1 MTTTTTGPT
10 PATTSPTP
18 ATTSPDPA
26 TASPSEASLP
36 ATTSPDP
43 AAAGP
48 SEASLPATTSPNPAT
63 AGPSE
68 AGLPVATGS
77 GPAATGP
84 VAGPDVAALPCV
96 AGPGETT
103 APAADAA
110 TSPVTGPGGGT
121 SPSTSTGETT
131 VAGSGVSTAPASGR
145 SDAAAAV
152 AGSGVSAPPVTAG
165 SGVAAVPAAGVPAA
179 PGTAAA
185 ATAAVGAAGADTAA
199 AGTAAADAAGAD
211 TGAAATAAVGAA
223 GADTAAAGT
232 AAADAAGA
240 GTGAAATA
248 TAAGT
253 AGAGTGAA
261 ATATAAGTVGAGTGA
276 SGSGAGAVPDAG
288 SGVAVVSVTDATAT
302 DADAAGVVGG
312 GGVPG
317 CLEDVVGDVE
327 AFFRVHWA
335 GQPVVLRA
343 PGDLSGLIT
352 EEEMWEE
359 VECGLLS
366 RPYFTVFNEGVRT
379 AISDMTRRRR
389 VVGHELP
396 GFIEPAQIREDFA
409 QGATFKFNQ
418 AEHWHPRIRALVKA
432 MEPHFAGGL
441 EAFVFLSPPGKT
453 AMQAHTDGAHVF
465 ILQVAGVKDWVV
477 GRIDATSTSDSS
489 LHEGPIADHARR
501 EVTLRPGD
509 VLYMPHG
516 TPHYATAREGNSI
529 HVAITIEEPTA
540 ENLAEVVLAGFLGS
554 APVTALHERHHQYRL
569 GERTELLR
577 RALAEYLRGVDEDA
591 VTAAAVTL
599 RRQHR

>member
-1 MTTTTTGPT
+1 
-10 PATTSPTP
+10 
-18 ATTSPDPA
+18 
-26 TASPSEASLP
+26 
-36 ATTSPDP
+36 
-43 AAAGP
+43 
-48 SEASLPATTSPNPAT
+48 
-63 AGPSE
+63 
-68 AGLPVATGS
+68 
-77 GPAATGP
+77 
-84 VAGPDVAALPCV
+84 
-96 AGPGETT
+96 
-103 APAADAA
+103 APAVGMA

-199 AGTAAADAAGAD
+199 AGTAAADAAGA
-211 TGAAATAAVGAA
+211 
-223 GADTAAAGT
+223 
-232 AAADAAGA
+232 
-240 GTGAAATA
+240 
-248 TAAGT
+248 
-253 AGAGTGAA
+253 GTGAA
-261 ATATAAGTVGAGTGA
+261 ATATAAGTVGVGTGA

-554 APVTALHERHHQYRL
+554 APVTALHECHHQYRL

>member
-1 MTTTTTGPT
+1 MTTTTTESVSPAIGPGQ
-10 PATTSPTP
+10 S
-18 ATTSPDPA
+18 
-26 TASPSEASLP
+26 TAP
-36 ATTSPDP
+36 
-43 AAAGP
+43 
-48 SEASLPATTSPNPAT
+48 
-63 AGPSE
+63 
-68 AGLPVATGS
+68 
-77 GPAATGP
+77 ATGP
-84 VAGPDVAALPCV
+84 
-96 AGPGETT
+96 GEAT
-103 APAADAA
+103 APA
-110 TSPVTGPGGGT
+110 TGP
-121 SPSTSTGETT
+121 
-131 VAGSGVSTAPASGR
+131 GSGVSTAPATGR
-145 SDAAAAV
+145 GDAAAAV
-152 AGSGVSAPPVTAG
+152 AGSGVSIPPVTAG
-165 SGVAAVPAAGVPAA
+165 SGGAAVPDTGSGVATVPA
-179 PGTAAA
+179 T
-185 ATAAVGAAGADTAA
+185 D
-199 AGTAAADAAGAD
+199 
-211 TGAAATAAVGAA
+211 
-223 GADTAAAGT
+223 
-232 AAADAAGA
+232 
-240 GTGAAATA
+240 ATA
-248 TAAGT
+248 TAA
-253 AGAGTGAA
+253 
-261 ATATAAGTVGAGTGA
+261 
-276 SGSGAGAVPDAG
+276 
-288 SGVAVVSVTDATAT
+288 
-302 DADAAGVVGG
+302 AGVV

-477 GRIDATSTSDSS
+477 GRIDASSTSDSS
-489 LHEGPIADHARR
+489 LHEGPIADHARM

-529 HVAITIEEPTA
+529 HVAVTIEEPTA

-577 RALAEYLRGVDEDA
+577 RALAEYLQGVDEDA
-591 VTAAAVTL
+591 VAAAAVTL

>member
-1 MTTTTTGPT
+1 M
-10 PATTSPTP
+10 
-18 ATTSPDPA
+18 
-26 TASPSEASLP
+26 
-36 ATTSPDP
+36 
-43 AAAGP
+43 
-48 SEASLPATTSPNPAT
+48 
-63 AGPSE
+63 
-68 AGLPVATGS
+68 
-77 GPAATGP
+77 
-84 VAGPDVAALPCV
+84 
-96 AGPGETT
+96 
-103 APAADAA
+103 
-110 TSPVTGPGGGT
+110 
-121 SPSTSTGETT
+121 
-131 VAGSGVSTAPASGR
+131 
-145 SDAAAAV
+145 
-152 AGSGVSAPPVTAG
+152 
-165 SGVAAVPAAGVPAA
+165 
-179 PGTAAA
+179 
-185 ATAAVGAAGADTAA
+185 
-199 AGTAAADAAGAD
+199 
-211 TGAAATAAVGAA
+211 
-223 GADTAAAGT
+223 
-232 AAADAAGA
+232 
-240 GTGAAATA
+240 
-248 TAAGT
+248 
-253 AGAGTGAA
+253 
-261 ATATAAGTVGAGTGA
+261 
-276 SGSGAGAVPDAG
+276 
-288 SGVAVVSVTDATAT
+288 VSVTDATAT

-554 APVTALHERHHQYRL
+554 APVTALHECHHQYRL

>member
-1 MTTTTTGPT
+1 MTTATTESVAPATGPGQSTLPAAGTGEPTT
-10 PATTSPTP
+10 PATNPGTSASTAP
-18 ATTSPDPA
+18 ATDSGSGASTASATGAGDAAEPA
-26 TASPSEASLP
+26 TSSGSGSGVGVPLAGAGRE
-36 ATTSPDP
+36 
-43 AAAGP
+43 AAGAP
-48 SEASLPATTSPNPAT
+48 
-63 AGPSE
+63 
-68 AGLPVATGS
+68 ATGS
-77 GPAATGP
+77 G
-84 VAGPDVAALPCV
+84 AG
-96 AGPGETT
+96 T
-103 APAADAA
+103 APATAAEADAADAA
-110 TSPVTGPGGGT
+110 V
-121 SPSTSTGETT
+121 
-131 VAGSGVSTAPASGR
+131 
-145 SDAAAAV
+145 AAAE
-152 AGSGVSAPPVTAG
+152 
-165 SGVAAVPAAGVPAA
+165 
-179 PGTAAA
+179 
-185 ATAAVGAAGADTAA
+185 
-199 AGTAAADAAGAD
+199 ADAA
-211 TGAAATAAVGAA
+211 TT
-223 GADTAAAGT
+223 
-232 AAADAAGA
+232 AAGA
-240 GTGAAATA
+240 GGGAGAGGAAAVGDGK
-248 TAAGT
+248 AA
-253 AGAGTGAA
+253 
-261 ATATAAGTVGAGTGA
+261 
-276 SGSGAGAVPDAG
+276 P
-288 SGVAVVSVTDATAT
+288 VA
-302 DADAAGVVGG
+302 
-312 GGVPG
+312 PG
-317 CLEDVVGDVE
+317 CLEDLVGDVD
-327 AFFRVHWA
+327 AFFSEHWA

-343 PGDLSGLIT
+343 HSDLSGLIC

-396 GFIEPAQIREDFA
+396 GFIEPVQIREDFA

-477 GRIDATSTSDSS
+477 GRIDASSTSDSS
-489 LHEGPIADHARR
+489 LHEGPIADHARM

-529 HVAITIEEPTA
+529 HVAVTIEEPTA